1 MNRVFF
7 FGYGYTATLLA
18 RLLGPEGWK
27 MAGTTRDQT
36 KVNRMWDEGVEP
48 HIWAMDQGTIEA
60 PRRVLKNV
68 THILH
73 SLPPTAAGDPVL
85 KTHFEILKTAAPNLK
100 WYGYLSTVS
109 VYGDTNGEV
118 ATEDYAVNPGTP
130 RGKLRLRVEQRHR
143 QLFKKHGLPIHIF
156 RAGAIYGPGRSAL
169 RRASESN
176 PDLIHKEGHVTSRIH
191 VEDLARIL
199 KASMENPNPGSVYN
213 CIDDLQTGPE
223 VPLEYAYQLLG
234 LPIPPTVEYEDLDAD
249 VAKAVGGLYGETRRV
264 SNAKFKSE
272 LGVQL
277 KYPTYKE
284 GYDALNEAR
293 AQRIKQAAD

>member
-7 FGYGYTATLLA
+7 FGYGYTAMFLA

-48 HIWAMDQGTIEA
+48 HIWAEDQGPIIA

-73 SLPPTAAGDPVL
+73 SLPPTGAGDPVL
-85 KTHFEILKTAAPNLK
+85 KNHFEILKAAAPNLK

-109 VYGDTNGEV
+109 VYGDTAGEV
-118 ATEDYAVNPGTP
+118 ATEDYAVNPGTA
-130 RGKLRLRVEQRHR
+130 RGKLRMRIEQRHR
-143 QLFKKHGLPIHIF
+143 QLFKKHGLPVHIF
-156 RAGAIYGPGRSAL
+156 RVGAIYGPGRSAL
-169 RRASESN
+169 RRASGDG
-176 PDLIHKEGHVTSRIH
+176 PGLVHKEGHVTSRIH
-191 VEDLARIL
+191 VEDLAQVL

-234 LPIPPTVEYEDLDAD
+234 MPTPPTVEYETLDED
-249 VAKAVGGLYGETRRV
+249 VAKTMSGLYGETRRI
-264 SNAKFKSE
+264 SNAKIKSE

-284 GYDALNEAR
+284 GYDALNDAR
-293 AQRIKQAAD
+293 EERINQTAS